1 MLVDEGDEKEKYGLP
16 PQHLSRLYKE
26 PCLLIYFL
34 GVDVGSFTSMIY

>member
-16 PQHLSRLYKE
+16 PQHLYKE